1 MSSLSVTDSTGLR
14 IPSLSI
20 SSCRLS
26 RRVWAV
32 ITRRD
37 PVSPLLPADSQFGF
51 RRIPLHGVAETDIAL
66 YPLPATFVEP
76 GGVYRVH
83 GSQLTWVYGCAIAF
97 VYAVNTAHQDCIWG

>member
-37 PVSPLLPADSQFGF
+37 LVSPLLPADSPIWIQAYSIAWCG
-51 RRIPLHGVAETDIAL
+51 RDRHCPLSTARDL
-66 YPLPATFVEP
+66 PLNQAAYTA
-76 GGVYRVH
+76 H
-83 GSQLTWVYGCAIAF
+83 GSQLTRVYGCAIAF
-97 VYAVNTAHQDCIWG
+97 AYTP